1 MHTRT
6 TMDGVDQLATE
17 TGLLVQRVV
26 YAGLDALGSVLAL
39 DLCACVHLSD
49 GFGPQLYLR
58 APDLQDLDPS
68 DAFTL
73 FTALRDLLEEATPA
87 AGSVNIAG
95 YTGVAQFTA
104 GPRSRSLSVAGRRV
118 GTFDPHEEQ
127 VALALC
133 RALGTATHAL
143 EEANDADAILGS
155 IRIGVE
161 VADGLARAEVSVPT
175 GATRSSGH
183 GEAAS
188 STVAV
193 AQAALAAVDP
203 GLRLGSATDDEID
216 GERAVLVLVRDG
228 DGRAA
233 LGAAICGRDP
243 LHATAC
249 AAIEAATRLR

>member
-1 MHTRT
+1 M
-6 TMDGVDQLATE
+6 ATE

-39 DLCACVHLSD
+39 DLCACVHVSD

-58 APDLQDLDPS
+58 TPSLQELDAS

-73 FTALRDLLEEATPA
+73 FSALRDLLDGPTPA
-87 AGSVNIAG
+87 AGNVDIAG
-95 YTGVAQFTA
+95 YSGVARSSS
-104 GPRSRSLSVAGRRV
+104 GPRSRSLCVAGRRI
-118 GTFDPHEEQ
+118 GSLDAHEEQ

-133 RALGTATHAL
+133 DALSTATHAL
-143 EEANDADAILGS
+143 EEACGEVTMFGS

-161 VADGLARAEVSVPT
+161 VADGLARAEVSVPA
-175 GATRSSGH
+175 GQIRASGR

-203 GLRLGSATDDEID
+203 TLKLGSATDDEID
-216 GERAVLVLVRDG
+216 GERAVLVLVRDA
-228 DGRAA
+228 DGRVA
-233 LGAAICGRDP
+233 LGAAIYGDDP

-249 AAIEAATRLR
+249 AAIEAASRLR